1 MSQEMKLYVVRLLEA
16 YRSDTQHIAI
26 LRYELAHPQ
35 LVLPTEMLEALAL
48 AKGDGGKGSAGYI
61 SDKTYY
67 IAMNYQEK
75 TESMNQENVSS
86 ISKELRQLEQKVSRL
101 EHCVSQLI
109 PAQQSV
115 IKGIYFENKG
125 LKNLA
130 VELHLSE
137 RTLQRYKE
145 SAVDVLVAMYETL
158 SKAGVSI

>member
-1 MSQEMKLYVVRLLEA
+1 MSNEIKLYVVRLLET
-16 YRSDTQHIAI
+16 YKSDMQQIAI

-35 LVLPTEMLEALAL
+35 QVLSTEMLEALAL
-48 AKGDGGKGSAGYI
+48 AKGDGGKGNTGYI

-75 TESMNQENVSS
+75 AESMNQENVSS

-115 IKGIYFENKG
+115 VRGIYFESKG

-130 VELHLSE
+130 TELHLSE

-158 SKAGVSI
+158 SKAGVPI